1 MNGRK
6 KYATYYRF
14 AAWLAVVVLVNA
26 AGLTLFFRADLTQS
40 GVYSLSRASREA
52 VAGLSEPLTINVF
65 FTKNLPAPYNGIERY
80 LHDLLEEY
88 AVHSNRYFNY
98 RFYDVSPEEGD
109 IGEAAKAN
117 QELARD
123 YGIYPVQVQDIEQD
137 EVKFQRAYMGM
148 VFIHGDVVDKIPAIT
163 STDGLEYT
171 ITSKIETMSN
181 KISTLVGME
190 EPVSVTMLFSPAL
203 IDIAPHVRMD
213 GLAALPERV
222 EGIIGELNGTY
233 YGRLAFSTA
242 DPSADS
248 LATERWKRYN
258 LVTLRWQSIRD
269 RAGNEMVK
277 PGLGTAA
284 IVVQKGEKFRTIP
297 LIEVFNVPLFGTQY
311 RLADLETLGE
321 RVGEAVDDVIDIN
334 KKIGYLADHG
344 TPPLQGGQ
352 MFPGQ
357 QGQDG
362 LTNFSR
368 MVSGNYSIVE
378 VRLADGPIPDGI
390 DCLIIAGPREPF
402 NDWELFQIDQF
413 LMRGKSLAVF
423 YDAFDEMQMP
433 QGQQQRG
440 PMFLPVDTGLEK
452 LLDHYG
458 ASVKRSYVLDTNC
471 YEQQLPAAYGGGVQ
485 PIYFAPVIRDDK
497 INDGLRFM
505 RHVKALITVKS
516 SPVELRSDVLES
528 NDLSGEVVFSSSDQ
542 SWEMS
547 GRIDLSPW
555 ALQPPAD
562 PGEMQS
568 YPLAVLVTGGF
579 PSWFAG
585 KPVPGKPEPEDETAA
600 AEGAEPEAAAEEPG
614 RETPEEV
621 SGEGAVI
628 ERGRPGMLF
637 LLASSEVLRNN
648 VIDEEGRGTSAT
660 FAMNVLDHLN
670 GRDAYAEMR
679 GKSQR
684 FNPLRDTGPG
694 VKTFVKTLNIAGLP
708 VIVVAF
714 GVIVWALRSRR
725 KRAIQTMF
733 GG

>member
-1 MNGRK
+1 MNSRRH
-6 KYATYYRF
+6 YSRYYRF
-14 AAWLAVVVLVNA
+14 AAWLVVVVLVNL
-26 AGLTLFFRADLTQS
+26 AGRTLFRRADLTQS
-40 GVYSLSRASREA
+40 GVYSLSKASREA
-52 VAGLSEPLTINVF
+52 VGRLSEPLTINVF

-80 LHDLLEEY
+80 LHDLLAEY
-88 AVHSNRYFNY
+88 DVHSNRHFNY

-109 IGEAAKAN
+109 IGEEARAN
-117 QELARD
+117 QQLAQD
-123 YGIYPVQVQDIEQD
+123 YGIYPVQVQNIEQD

-148 VFIHGDVVDKIPAIT
+148 VFIHGDVVDKIPAVT
-163 STDGLEYT
+163 STDGLEFT
-171 ITSKIETMSN
+171 ITSKIETMSS

-203 IDIAPHVRMD
+203 IDVAPHVRME

-222 EGIIGELNGTY
+222 ESILEELNGRY
-233 YGRLAFSTA
+233 YGKLAFASA
-242 DPSADS
+242 DPAADS
-248 LATERWKRYN
+248 LAVERWKRYN
-258 LVTLRWQSIRD
+258 VVTLRWQSIRD
-269 RAGNEMVK
+269 RAGSELVP
-277 PGLGTAA
+277 PGTGTAA
-284 IVVQKGEKFRTIP
+284 IVVRKEDRFRTIP

-321 RVGEAVDDVIDIN
+321 RIGEAVDDVIDIN

-352 MFPGQ
+352 AFPGQ

-362 LTNFSR
+362 LTNFNG
-368 MVSGNYSIVE
+368 MVSENYSIVE

-390 DCLIIAGPREPF
+390 DCLVIAGPREPF

-452 LLDHYG
+452 LIDHYG
-458 ASVKRSYVLDTNC
+458 AEIRRSYVLDTNC

-485 PIYFAPVIRDDK
+485 PIYFAPVIQDEK
-497 INDGLRFM
+497 INDELEFL

-516 SPVELRSDVLES
+516 SPVELRDEVLETHGL
-528 NDLSGEVVFSSSDQ
+528 DGAVVFSSSDQ

-555 ALQPPAD
+555 AMQPPTD
-562 PGEMQS
+562 PEQMRS
-568 YPLAVLVTGGF
+568 FPLAVLISGEF

-585 KPVPGKPEPEDETAA
+585 KPVPSKPEPEDE
-600 AEGAEPEAAAEEPG
+600 AAAEEG
-614 RETPEEV
+614 AEAEQAAEQAEQESFEEIA
-621 SGEGAVI
+621 GEGAVI
-628 ERGRPGMLF
+628 AQGRPGMLF
-637 LLASSEVLRNN
+637 VLGSSEVLRNN

-670 GRDAYAEMR
+670 GRDAYAAMR
-679 GKSQR
+679 GKTQR
-684 FNPLRDTGPG
+684 FNPLRDTAPG

-725 KRAIQTMF
+725 KRAIQAMF

>member
-1 MNGRK
+1 MNGRTH
-6 KYATYYRF
+6 YSRYYRF
-14 AAWLAVVVLVNA
+14 VVWLAVVVLVNA
-26 AGLTLFFRADLTQS
+26 AGLTLFFRADLTKN
-40 GVYSLSRASREA
+40 GVYSLSRASKEA

-65 FTKNLPAPYNGIERY
+65 FTKNLPAPYNDTERY

-88 AVHSNRYFNY
+88 AAYNKKFFNF
-98 RFYDVSPEEGD
+98 RFFDVSADEGD
-109 IGEAAKAN
+109 IGEEAKAN

-163 STDGLEYT
+163 STDGLEFT

-181 KISTLVGME
+181 KISVLVGME
-190 EPVSVTMLFSPAL
+190 EPVSVTLLFSPAL
-203 IDIAPHVRMD
+203 IDVAPHVRME
-213 GLAALPERV
+213 GLAALPDKV
-222 EGIIGELNGTY
+222 EEIVSDLNGKY
-233 YGRLAFSTA
+233 YGKLAFSSA

-248 LATERWKRYN
+248 LSIQRWKRYN
-258 LVTLRWQSIRD
+258 IVTLRWQSIRD
-269 RAGNEMVK
+269 RAGVEVVP
-277 PGLGTAA
+277 PGTGAAA
-284 IVVQKGEKFRTIP
+284 IVVEKGDRFRTIP

-321 RVGEAVDDVIDIN
+321 RIGEAVDDVIDIN
-334 KKIGYLADHG
+334 EKIGYLADHG

-352 MFPGQ
+352 NFPGQ
-357 QGQDG
+357 QAQDG

-368 MVSGNYSIVE
+368 IVGGNYSIVQ

-423 YDAFDEMQMP
+423 YDAFEEMQMP

-440 PMFLPVDTGLEK
+440 PMFMPVDTGLEK

-458 ASVKRSYVLDTNC
+458 ATVKRSYVLDTEC

-485 PIYFAPVIRDDK
+485 PIYFAPVIRDEK
-497 INDGLRFM
+497 INDELNFM
-505 RHVKALITVKS
+505 RHVKALITVKA
-516 SPVELRSDVLES
+516 SPIELRPVVLEA
-528 NDLSGEVVFSSSDQ
+528 NELRGDVVFSSSDK

-555 ALQPPAD
+555 AMQPPSD
-562 PGEMQS
+562 PEAMKS
-568 YPLAVLVTGGF
+568 FPLAVMVTGGF

-585 KPVPGKPEPEDETAA
+585 KPVPEKPEPESEAGEEAGPAA
-600 AEGAEPEAAAEEPG
+600 TEQPAMAPAEE
-614 RETPEEV
+614 V
-621 SGEGAVI
+621 IGEGAVI
-628 ERGRPGMLF
+628 EQGRPGMLF
-637 LLASSEVLRNN
+637 LTGTSEILRDN
-648 VIDEEGRGTSAT
+648 VIDQEGKGTSAT
-660 FAMNVLDHLN
+660 FAMNVIDHLN
-670 GRDAYAEMR
+670 GRDEYAEMR

-684 FNPLRDTGPG
+684 FNPLHDTAPG
-694 VKTFVKTLNIAGLP
+694 MKTFVKTLNIAGLP

-714 GVIVWALRSRR
+714 GVIVWAMRSRR
-725 KRAIQTMF
+725 KRAIQEMF